1 MSVWDRAA
9 DLFVAPLRAVVGS
22 PSSWRP
28 CAECEAA
35 GGWTGEAWPVPG
47 HSHGRPNQIA
57 PAGDWSL
64 WLIQAGRGFGKTR
77 TGAEWMV
84 ERRLRYPGTIG
95 HVAMPSLLD
104 LRTIAFDGS
113 SGITSVFRA
122 RGMDE
127 DRDYAYNRTLNIVE
141 LTNGSLIRGFA
152 SEAPARARGP
162 QCHDLW
168 VDEPGTFA
176 DSRFR
181 EEDQL
186 YPNLKF
192 GHRLRLPD
200 ESPIREL
207 VTGTPKR
214 TKLVRELIARARTGM
229 QTGRAVWVRGA
240 TGDNRS
246 NLDPTF
252 YADLMER
259 YAGTALGA
267 QELAGDMLDDVEGAL
282 WTLGAIDR
290 SRVPA
295 APELLRRV
303 VAVDP
308 AASESPTGDAVG
320 IIGAGARNGHG
331 YVLGDW
337 TMRGLPETWGANVVA
352 AVRAIDAHAVVLE
365 TNFVG
370 TWITTVLRRVLDDAD
385 LARVPIV
392 GVHAGKGQTKSVRAE
407 PVSLLYAGETP
418 RVHHVGSMPLLEDE
432 MTTWVPGQTKRSPNR
447 IDALVWAMHDLLLND
462 PGPAAAVPSPAE
474 YGFTS
479 LPRW

>member
-1 MSVWDRAA
+1 M
-9 DLFVAPLRAVVGS
+9 
-22 PSSWRP
+22 
-28 CAECEAA
+28 
-35 GGWTGEAWPVPG
+35 PG
-47 HSHGRPNQIA
+47 HSHGRPNQIE
-57 PAGDWSL
+57 PAGDWGL

-84 ERRLRYPGTIG
+84 ERRIKYPRTIG

-113 SGITSVFRA
+113 SGLTSVLDRI
-122 RGMDE
+122 GYVE
-127 DRDYAYNRTLNIVE
+127 DRDYAYNKTLNLIE
-141 LTNGSLIRGFA
+141 FASGSLIRGFA
-152 SEAPARARGP
+152 SEAPKRARGP
-162 QCHDLW
+162 QCHDMW

-176 DSRFR
+176 DDRFR

-192 GHRLRLPD
+192 GHRLQLPD
-200 ESPIREL
+200 GSPVREL

-214 TKLVRELIARARTGM
+214 TKLVREIIARARIGEL
-229 QTGRAVWVRGA
+229 TGRAVWVRGS

-252 YADLMER
+252 YADLMDR

-282 WTLGAIDR
+282 WTMEVIDR
-290 SRVPA
+290 GRVMEPPA
-295 APELLRRV
+295 MARRV

-320 IIGAGARNGHG
+320 IIGAGAVNGHG
-331 YVLGDW
+331 FVLGDW
-337 TMRGLPETWGANVVA
+337 TTRGLPETWGANVVA
-352 AVRAIDAHAVVLE
+352 AVRAIDANAVVLE

-370 TWITTVLRRVLDDAD
+370 GWISRVLREVLDKAD
-385 LARVPIV
+385 LKRIPVV

-407 PVSLLYAGETP
+407 PVSMLYSGERP

-447 IDALVWAMHDLLLND
+447 IDALVWAMHDLLLDD
-462 PGPAAAVPSPAE
+462 PGPAAVVPPPAE
-474 YGFTS
+474 FGFHT